1 MPSLKR
7 VAAVISAAVLLC
19 LYLAATPA
27 EATTTFT
34 FGNLN
39 SGKCLEVAYAS
50 TADLANVDQ
59 YTCHGGNNQKWY
71 IQPAGGHWQN
81 LVNVNSGKCLDVYGW
96 STADF
101 ATVTQYTC
109 HGGANQKWELVEV
122 FIGPGQPSNR
132 MMLRNQN
139 SGKCL
144 EILNYSLVDFG
155 PAVQYSCY
163 QGANQVW
170 ASPQWYWPT

>member
-1 MPSLKR
+1 MRSSKR
-7 VAAVISAAVLLC
+7 AAAVLS
-19 LYLAATPA
+19 AAALLLLPARPA

-34 FGNLN
+34 FGNLH
-39 SGKCLEVAYAS
+39 SGKCLEVAYSS

-59 YTCHGGNNQKWY
+59 YTCHSGNNQKWY
-71 IQPAGGHWQN
+71 IQPVGGGWQT
-81 LVNVNSGKCLDVYGW
+81 LVNVNSGKCLDVLGW
-96 STADF
+96 STAEF

-109 HGGANQKWELVEV
+109 HGGANQKWQLVEILV
-122 FIGPGQPSNR
+122 GPGQPNNR

-144 EILNYSLVDFG
+144 EILNYSTADFG
-155 PAVQYSCY
+155 EAVQYSCY

-170 ASPQWYWPT
+170 VSPQWFWPT

>member
-1 MPSLKR
+1 ML
-7 VAAVISAAVLLC
+7 SAAALL
-19 LYLAATPA
+19 LLPARPA

-34 FGNLN
+34 FGNLH
-39 SGKCLEVAYAS
+39 SGKCLEVAYSS

-59 YTCHGGNNQKWY
+59 YTCHSGNNQKWY
-71 IQPAGGHWQN
+71 IQPVGGGWQT
-81 LVNVNSGKCLDVYGW
+81 LVNVNSGKCLDVLGW
-96 STADF
+96 STAEF

-109 HGGANQKWELVEV
+109 HGGANQKWQLVEILV
-122 FIGPGQPSNR
+122 GPGQPNNR

-144 EILNYSLVDFG
+144 EILNYSTADFG
-155 PAVQYSCY
+155 EAVQYSCY

-170 ASPQWYWPT
+170 VSPQWFWPT